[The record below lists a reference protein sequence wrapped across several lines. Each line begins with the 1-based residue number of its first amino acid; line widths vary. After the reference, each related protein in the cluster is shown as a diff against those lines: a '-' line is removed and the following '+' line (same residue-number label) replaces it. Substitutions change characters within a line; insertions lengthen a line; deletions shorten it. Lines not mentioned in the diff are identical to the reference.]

1 MAKKI
6 FAGFF
11 GVLGIGLFVSA
22 FVAWF
27 AGGLTNQYGGYSRS
41 GQPLNPQS
49 LMEVGEPLYTI
60 LGIVHWSMILAGVL
74 AALGFASLWLG
85 SKIIGKSNKRKL

>member
-22 FVAWF
+22 FLVWF

-60 LGIVHWSMILAGVL
+60 LGIVHWSMIGAVVL
-74 AALGFASLWLG
+74 GALGYGSLWIG
-85 SKIIGKSNKRKL
+85 SKIIGKSNKKKT